1 MVNSIPIPQE
11 TSDLETAAVS
21 DAAKPRTAVCVLGA
35 WRSLDQ
41 SASSIRQ
48 YMLDPLDADA
58 YAVIEP
64 GRAPHGSKVRALAG
78 PPGERP
84 MSGGET
90 HTSSLYREATR
101 RSLES
106 ARGCLDKGNSR
117 RDKEPSH
124 GLATAGRVPGN
135 DSGSPN

>member
-90 HTSSLYREATR
+90 HELPLPR
-101 RSLES
+101 
-106 ARGCLDKGNSR
+106 GNSPIAR
-117 RDKEPSH
+117 KCTW
-124 GLATAGRVPGN
+124 L
-135 DSGSPN
+135 SGQGEFQEGQGA